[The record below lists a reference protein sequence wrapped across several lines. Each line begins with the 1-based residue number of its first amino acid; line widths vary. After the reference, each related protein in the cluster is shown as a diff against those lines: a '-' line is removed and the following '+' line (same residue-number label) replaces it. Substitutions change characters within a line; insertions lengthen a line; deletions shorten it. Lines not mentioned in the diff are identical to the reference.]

1 MIFLMHNRVLIG
13 LIVCRW
19 LSLDLLLWPHSPRH
33 GIAQSQMKMRMMA
46 RLCLPGKLAAAPW
59 PAHSLVSCSRP
70 GLHHPRSKASQ
81 LNPSCKGTLVLLKS
95 MRHDWPV
102 DNALCFMMQEGTPKS
117 HATPLSS
124 CLSNASVLLAT
135 ILRCT
140 PDADVT
146 VNMSVE
152 LLLLVWANLV
162 ANWTVWADEEDEF
175 VFDAIQEAIA
185 LQVCIEILFSSL
197 EMIGASAF

>member
-1 MIFLMHNRVLIG
+1 M
-13 LIVCRW
+13 
-19 LSLDLLLWPHSPRH
+19 
-33 GIAQSQMKMRMMA
+33 
-46 RLCLPGKLAAAPW
+46 
-59 PAHSLVSCSRP
+59 
-70 GLHHPRSKASQ
+70 
-81 LNPSCKGTLVLLKS
+81 
-95 MRHDWPV
+95 
-102 DNALCFMMQEGTPKS
+102 
-117 HATPLSS
+117 
-124 CLSNASVLLAT
+124 LLAT

>member
-1 MIFLMHNRVLIG
+1 MI
-13 LIVCRW
+13 
-19 LSLDLLLWPHSPRH
+19 
-33 GIAQSQMKMRMMA
+33 
-46 RLCLPGKLAAAPW
+46 
-59 PAHSLVSCSRP
+59 
-70 GLHHPRSKASQ
+70 
-81 LNPSCKGTLVLLKS
+81 
-95 MRHDWPV
+95 
-102 DNALCFMMQEGTPKS
+102 QEGTPKS

-152 LLLLVWANLV
+152 PLLLVWANLV

-197 EMIGASAF
+197 EMIGASTF